1 MPKNTIS
8 HYFEYAA
15 LRTAQA
21 VFNLLP
27 RKLTLAAGACL
38 GSCLYY
44 CGIYRSVVRKN
55 MEFTGIVD
63 AAQQKVITKKLY
75 RNMGRYGSEFLRPS
89 QKLPPYSVEHLDIAQ
104 SINDAGKG
112 SIVVLAH
119 FGNWELLAAIFG
131 SQFHDLNVLA
141 KPMHNQI
148 VERWLYSKRT
158 GSHVTPIYT
167 SKAVRSILQVLK
179 RNGMVSMLIDQNPG
193 RNGTPSVFL
202 GKPANTV
209 RTVAGMLYKMEC
221 GIIFAYALLENNGKY
236 RIVIEE
242 GPHLDISRDNQE
254 QFIEAYQRAHN
265 DVLSRWITRY
275 PEHYFGWFHRRFRGF
290 LSYKS

>member
-1 MPKNTIS
+1 
-8 HYFEYAA
+8 
-15 LRTAQA
+15 
-21 VFNLLP
+21 
-27 RKLTLAAGACL
+27 L

-44 CGIYRSVVRKN
+44 CGIYRRVVRKN

-63 AAQQKVITKKLY
+63 AAQQKIITKKLY

-131 SQFHDLNVLA
+131 TQFHDLNVLA